1 MDHDHT
7 DLYTDL
13 KIEQRTINKMN
24 RIIESK
30 KPGNITI
37 KGVKVKIDPQL
48 KTTTVNNIKSSIA
61 DEKTGG
67 FLPLIA
73 LIPLIA
79 KAVAAAGV
87 FTGGIAT
94 AAKVGH
100 DIAKGSGLQMPVEKK
115 DDNHDQPPCKAK
127 IIDAIITLHKAGF
140 TIMRM

>member
-1 MDHDHT
+1 MDPNH
-7 DLYTDL
+7 TDL

-67 FLPLIA
+67 FLPLLT

-100 DIAKGSGLQMPVEKK
+100 DMVKGSGLHNIKTEEKNMIMSNLLVK
-115 DDNHDQPPCKAK
+115 PNH
-127 IIDAIITLHKAGF
+127 
-140 TIMRM
+140 